1 MSTLNQLSSLDSLI
15 MRLTR
20 IVFLFFLSQQ
30 SFLYNT
36 NTAIVTMA
44 AYFDFK
50 QQVVIPS
57 CKDHGIMGGETL
69 DTDCIEYCYPNTTE
83 TFDYSDL
90 DEDPNYVIRNTICRC
105 FESGES
111 QSAPTRKTFECT
123 TKGEVWDKNTPLMTC
138 FDNYNIT
145 SLTTCQNW
153 CKTIDPKAYEY
164 EGYSGSSRCNCGNVK
179 VCNDNT
185 SSAGTEIMIYTSSTA
200 FALMA
205 GSLMMTIWS

>member
-1 MSTLNQLSSLDSLI
+1 

-30 SFLYNT
+30 SFLYDT